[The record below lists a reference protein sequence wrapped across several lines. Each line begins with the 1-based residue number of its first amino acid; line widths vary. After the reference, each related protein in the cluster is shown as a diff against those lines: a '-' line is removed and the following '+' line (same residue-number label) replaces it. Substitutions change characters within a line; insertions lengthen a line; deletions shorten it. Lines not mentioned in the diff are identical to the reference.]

1 VKIKGRAWCY
11 GDNVETGFIIQS
23 KYLKI
28 IDLKELS
35 THAMGGIDPQ
45 FASKVKPGDII
56 VAGKNFGCGSSRET
70 APAVLKEVGVKAIVA
85 ASFGRIFYRNAVNLG
100 IPMIECRETSL
111 VKDGEVIEIDSEK
124 GEIEI
129 MDSGR
134 KLKGS
139 TLPDFMIKIVE
150 AGGLV
155 QFKRNQITK
164 E

>member
-1 VKIKGRAWCY
+1 MPWEESILSLPRKSSPETSSSQVRTSAAGR
-11 GDNVETGFIIQS
+11 
-23 KYLKI
+23 
-28 IDLKELS
+28 
-35 THAMGGIDPQ
+35 
-45 FASKVKPGDII
+45 
-56 VAGKNFGCGSSRET
+56 
-70 APAVLKEVGVKAIVA
+70 APAVLKKVGVKAIVA